1 MRTKPPQTNMRVIPI
16 EGQLEEADCGEESG
30 VVRKVD
36 MPLAWRTPPYPST
49 HNMGTC
55 RMSARPQDGVVNK
68 WGQRYKRQQL
78 HPTFLK

>member
-55 RMSARPQDGVVNK
+55 RMGVRAQDGAWSTSGASGIRDSNFI
-68 WGQRYKRQQL
+68 QR
-78 HPTFLK
+78 F